1 MLDLAG
7 NSLLGVVWCNR
18 RCNSDLQ
25 PVQSTVTASALC
37 ICCAAV
43 YVASLADCSG
53 HSAPPAVQPAVHPL
67 SLVAVM
73 QRAPPPTFHFTAFE
87 ATIKSACETAHS
99 EQCSCALCHTGCETS
114 HWLPRMFKVQSTPAS
129 HLTRRFWGNNVFFEG
144 NKLCFTMLVVL
155 PHWTLNCTLLTAQ
168 MCAAF
173 IAINFAQ
180 IIFLL
185 QQLVARCCN
194 SHCGL
199 HCTLNTRHTAILDT
213 PNTRHTAILQ
223 NADRKLNTSHTVEC
237 SCCLNANQ
245 FCWLVFFSSTTLL
258 KNDTFLIFYDST
270 ASSKYWKWRKTF

>member
-1 MLDLAG
+1 
-7 NSLLGVVWCNR
+7 
-18 RCNSDLQ
+18 
-25 PVQSTVTASALC
+25 
-37 ICCAAV
+37 
-43 YVASLADCSG
+43 
-53 HSAPPAVQPAVHPL
+53 
-67 SLVAVM
+67 M

-99 EQCSCALCHTGCETS
+99 VCSCALCHTGCETS

-199 HCTLNTRHTAILDT
+199 HCTLNTRHC
-213 PNTRHTAILQ
+213 NTRHTEYKTHCNTAKRRSQTEYFTHCRVQLLPHCKPVLLASFLLLLHNPFEKWHFPHFLWFNSLVKILKITKYFQ
-223 NADRKLNTSHTVEC
+223 
-237 SCCLNANQ
+237 
-245 FCWLVFFSSTTLL
+245 TLL
-258 KNDTFLIFYDST
+258 LSLVP
-270 ASSKYWKWRKTF
+270 SSLLFFN